1 MMTRIT
7 VGLWSDTAAGMIERE
22 REFWREQDGNK
33 TDGQDVLER
42 LEGIIS
48 TVQ

>member
-22 REFWREQDGNK
+22 SESFGGSRPETKQMGKMFWRDWK
-33 TDGQDVLER
+33 V
-42 LEGIIS
+42 
-48 TVQ
+48 